1 MSSENGPTLTLTP
14 QDARRLAITRQQLAG
29 NRPAPDIQGLMD
41 VMRAIRC
48 LQLDPI
54 NAVARSPLLVLWS
67 RLGNYD
73 PELLQRALWRERLL
87 FEYWAHAASIVLV
100 DDWPLHRRHMLHNS
114 NGGWHAR
121 TRQWLGENEALR
133 QHILERLQEE
143 GPLAPA
149 DFDQDTLSEEWHSSG
164 WTNRRSV
171 NQMLG
176 CMWTEGQ
183 VLVAGR
189 RGRTRLWDLAERC
202 LPHVDHTQ
210 EPDEDGAVAR
220 AVQHSLRALGVGT
233 ERHIRQHFTR
243 GRYPGLKRIL
253 RRLLKEGL
261 LLPVRIEDGD
271 EVWSGDWYLHAAD
284 APLLERLQNGGWQP
298 RTTLLSPFDNLICDR
313 DRTEQLF
320 DFYFRIEIYVPA
332 DKREYGYY
340 VLPIMHGDRLVG
352 RIDPRY
358 DRHSEQLI
366 INAVYAEP
374 FAESDASVGEAAAK
388 AIDELADFVGAGEVV
403 YQGAVPDGWR
413 AAMVR

>member
-1 MSSENGPTLTLTP
+1 MSSEIGPTLTLTP
-14 QDARRLAITRQQLAG
+14 RDARRLALTRQQLAG
-29 NRPAPDIQGLMD
+29 DRPVPDLDGLMD

-73 PELLQRALWRERLL
+73 PDLLRRALWRERLL

-100 DDWPLHRRHMLHNS
+100 DDLPLHRWYMLHLA

-121 TRQWLGENEALR
+121 TRQWLDENEALR
-133 QHILERLQEE
+133 RHIVERLQKE

-149 DFDQDTLSEEWHSSG
+149 NFDQETLSEEWHSSG
-164 WTNRRSV
+164 WTNQRSV

-176 CMWTEGQ
+176 CMWSEGRL
-183 VLVAGR
+183 LVAGR

-202 LPHVDHTQ
+202 LPHVNHEQ
-210 EPDEDGAVAR
+210 VLDEADAVAQ
-220 AVQHSLRALGVGT
+220 AVQLSLRALGVGT

-243 GRYPGLKRIL
+243 SRYPGLKRTI
-253 RRLLKEGL
+253 RRFLKEGVL
-261 LLPVRIEDGD
+261 LSARIEDGD
-271 EVWSGDWYLHAAD
+271 EVWPGDWYMHAAD
-284 APLLERLQNGGWQP
+284 APLLERLQNGDWQP

-313 DRTEQLF
+313 DRTKLLF
-320 DFYFRIEIYVPA
+320 NFHFRIEIYVPA

-340 VLPIMHGDRLVG
+340 VLPILHGDRLVG

-358 DRHSEQLI
+358 ERQSEQLI
-366 INAVYAEP
+366 INSVFAEP
-374 FAESDASVGEAAAK
+374 FAENDEAVGAAA
-388 AIDELADFVGAGEVV
+388 AAAMDELADFLGAGEVV
-403 YQGAVPDGWR
+403 YKGVVPDGWR
-413 AAMVR
+413 AAMGG